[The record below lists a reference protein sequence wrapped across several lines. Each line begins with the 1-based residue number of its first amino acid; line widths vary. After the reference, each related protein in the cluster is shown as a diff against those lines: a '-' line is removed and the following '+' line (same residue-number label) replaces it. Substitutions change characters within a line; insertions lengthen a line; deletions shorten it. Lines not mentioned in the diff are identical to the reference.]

1 MINRI
6 NLILQ
11 AKNITAKQFAEE
23 IGIQPSGMSHILS
36 GRNNPS
42 LEFVSKVIRRYPE
55 IDANWLLMGKGQ
67 MYGELGIKN
76 EEFAP
81 LRSQAVSPL
90 EPGRGIRVNEEFAP
104 LRSQAVSPLEPGRGI
119 RANEEF
125 APLRSQAVSPLE
137 PGRGMRNEESLSE
150 PTLFSAP
157 LSAPNPTPLPEPRE
171 EPRKENYEPEIP
183 EAEDLPDLQDLVS
196 AQREQE
202 EEEQK
207 EEPAPEAKEK
217 PASVSTDKR
226 RLVKILFFYDDHTFE
241 EYRPE

>member
-67 MYGELGIKN
+67 MYGELGIK
-76 EEFAP
+76 
-81 LRSQAVSPL
+81 
-90 EPGRGIRVNEEFAP
+90 NEEFAP